1 MNFFGDPVFSQKI
14 NPRSNIPRE
23 KIVFGCL
30 MIALLALMYAVAAEA
45 QVTFVGNGQKLNN
58 FIGRAVALSDFNG
71 DGALDAFVVNESGQ
85 SSRYKVYF
93 GDGKGQFADNGQ
105 RLESPI
111 RAAKPVVSL
120 TR

>member
-45 QVTFVGNGQKLNN
+45 QVTFVGNGQQLNN
-58 FIGRAVALSDFNG
+58 FVGRGVALADFNG

-85 SSRYKVYF
+85 NSQYKVYF